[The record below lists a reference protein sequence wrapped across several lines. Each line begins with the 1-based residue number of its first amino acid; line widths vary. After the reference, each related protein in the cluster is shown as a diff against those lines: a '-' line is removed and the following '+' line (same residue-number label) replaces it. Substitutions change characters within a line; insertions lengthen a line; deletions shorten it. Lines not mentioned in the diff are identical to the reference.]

1 MTYEWTL
8 GSHRQPRSLSCQ
20 WGPSLPQ
27 PNVGLPVYSTGWP
40 YPQGNGG
47 GQELCPAALWAL
59 GFPTQAWAWPGTRS
73 WPVRMGEGEEISSPW
88 GP

>member
-59 GFPTQAWAWPGTRS
+59 GFPTQAWAWPGTKS

-88 GP
+88 GQ